1 MNETNPKNILRIA
14 MLSTWGMITLILVCV
29 VGMLMFKMRQYEEN
43 VPQVDVATISPS
55 SSSESETI
63 TDEPK
68 KTVEVNLFFAAS
80 SETKLVP
87 KIQRLALTQ
96 NTVDNCRIALD
107 ALIAGPSNKGLSP
120 ILSSQ
125 TRIRAM
131 YLLENNELV
140 IDFSRDIETGHIQ
153 SASSDMLLVQGI
165 YKTLSQSALKGKNDR
180 GVSSVRFLFEGSPYQ
195 GTFPAHYDLSDSVN
209 LAMESSAGGIVDA
222 E

>member
-1 MNETNPKNILRIA
+1 MNETNPKNILRTA
-14 MLSTWGMITLILVCV
+14 MLTAWGMITLILLCI

-43 VPQVDVATISPS
+43 VPHIDASFSPS
-55 SSSESETI
+55 SSFKSEPI

-68 KTVEVNLFFAAS
+68 KTVGVNLFFAAS

-87 KIQRLALTQ
+87 KIKRLALTQ
-96 NTVDNCRIALD
+96 STVDNCRIALD

-180 GVSSVRFLFEGSPYQ
+180 GVLSVRFLFEGSPYQ
-195 GTFPAHYDLSDSVN
+195 GTFPAHYDLSDSIN

>member
-1 MNETNPKNILRIA
+1 MSEANPKNILRIA
-14 MLSTWGMITLILVCV
+14 MLSTWGMVTLILICV

-43 VPQVDVATISPS
+43 IPQIDISSTNIASTS
-55 SSSESETI
+55 SNAPI
-63 TDEPK
+63 TDKPK
-68 KTVEVNLFFAAS
+68 KTVDVNLFFAS
-80 SETKLVP
+80 TSETKLLA
-87 KIQRLALTQ
+87 KTQRLALTSS
-96 NTVDNCRIALD
+96 TVDNCRIALE

-153 SASSDMLLVQGI
+153 SASTDMLLVEGI
-165 YKTLSQSALKGKNDR
+165 YQTMSQPILQAENDR
-180 GVSSVRFLFEGSPYQ
+180 SVGSVRFLFEGSPYQ
-195 GTFPAHYDLSDSVN
+195 GTFPAHYDLSESVS
-209 LAMESSAGGIVDA
+209 LAMESNSSGITDV